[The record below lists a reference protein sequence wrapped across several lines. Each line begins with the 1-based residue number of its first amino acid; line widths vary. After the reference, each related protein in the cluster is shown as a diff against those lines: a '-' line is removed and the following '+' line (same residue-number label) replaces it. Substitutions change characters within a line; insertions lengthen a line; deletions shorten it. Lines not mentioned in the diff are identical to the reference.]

1 MHAELHR
8 LYVWFHMVRCMGC
21 GCALQS
27 AVCGSTWHAV
37 WRHGFSL
44 QLALVTVVH
53 IHRRGSFCDYMN
65 SGLRNMRIAMKLS
78 KIALLLGILA
88 IAVAMRA
95 DDSRFDLPGPKI
107 DVYVTRGGVTLPI
120 SQVPSLLP
128 RDTLRVKADLPATQS
143 NHLLLIVAFLRST
156 TNEPPDNWFTKVET
170 WRQPIEGTT
179 VAVPDGAQKAIMFVA
194 PETGGDFDT
203 LRSAVKKN
211 PGLFTRATVS
221 LRKAS
226 LKEQRIQRYLAGMR
240 AVSSDD
246 GKMIESRSAKLA
258 ATLALAPNADCFK
271 KPVDDQVDCLTQTSD
286 DLLLDDSHGQT
297 MANAISTGA
306 SSDLANEAAQADGAL
321 YSTYVGTLVDLV
333 HLAGLLHT
341 AQYRYIPAISFPNGA
356 TMNLKLNSPPSF
368 YNPKSVIVIALP
380 PIEPVHPPQLHLED
394 PQATF
399 CLANPS
405 MALPF
410 RGTPSLFST
419 GFPHDLAI
427 VFGSG
432 DSAVRIALT
441 PDAFDGGLIPSNP
454 IREGLLDRFEAIG
467 SDKGMTLQGKVEGFW
482 GFEKLDGPTLTFQ
495 YSPDDGLKL
504 LTSTALFAGQDNQAT
519 LRGRG
524 TACVNRIKMSSQE
537 GESSAVTFDR
547 GSGNDNLLLNL
558 PLKNKPAG
566 TYSIAV
572 EQYGSAK
579 VMRTGLAVYSKDIRV
594 DKLLLGAGDSAILMG
609 EHLEK
614 VASVKVGD
622 HTFVPT
628 GAAPDERG
636 LQLRAQHAPDTND
649 ARSATVT
656 LEDGGVMTVPVATQD
671 SGATLKVLSI
681 DSTLA
686 TPKGELPVTLNS
698 QSDIALHGILH
709 FVIQSASVF
718 PRGQILE
725 LSTADGAVHGSI
737 SLASG
742 GLILE
747 DERTAVATV
756 DLDKTFGESAFG
768 ELRMRA
774 IPGDGT
780 VGNWVTLGKLVRRP
794 HITAEHCTNV
804 GVPTCMIEG
813 SDLFLA
819 LAFSATEDFA
829 SAVPVPTSFDGS
841 NFAIPMKPNTRSSTL
856 YVRLRDDPNGF
867 ATIRIPTRGSHP

>member
-8 LYVWFHMVRCMGC
+8 LYVWFHMVRCMDC
-21 GCALQS
+21 GRALQS

-240 AVSSDD
+240 AVSSDN

-368 YNPKSVIVIALP
+368 YNPKSVIV
-380 PIEPVHPPQLHLED
+380 
-394 PQATF
+394 
-399 CLANPS
+399 

-441 PDAFDGGLIPSNP
+441 PDAYDGGLIPSSP
-454 IREGLLDRFEAIG
+454 ISEGLLDRFEAIG
-467 SDKGMTLQGKVEGFW
+467 PDNGMTLQGKLEGYW
-482 GFEKLDGPTLTFQ
+482 GFETLDGPTLTFQ
-495 YSPDDGLKL
+495 YSPDDGLRL

-524 TACVNRIKMSSQE
+524 TACVSRIKMSSPE

-558 PLKNKPAG
+558 P
-566 TYSIAV
+566 
-572 EQYGSAK
+572 
-579 VMRTGLAVYSKDIRV
+579 
-594 DKLLLGAGDSAILMG
+594 
-609 EHLEK
+609 
-614 VASVKVGD
+614 
-622 HTFVPT
+622 
-628 GAAPDERG
+628 
-636 LQLRAQHAPDTND
+636 
-649 ARSATVT
+649 
-656 LEDGGVMTVPVATQD
+656 
-671 SGATLKVLSI
+671 
-681 DSTLA
+681 
-686 TPKGELPVTLNS
+686 
-698 QSDIALHGILH
+698 
-709 FVIQSASVF
+709 
-718 PRGQILE
+718 
-725 LSTADGAVHGSI
+725 
-737 SLASG
+737 
-742 GLILE
+742 
-747 DERTAVATV
+747 
-756 DLDKTFGESAFG
+756 
-768 ELRMRA
+768 
-774 IPGDGT
+774 
-780 VGNWVTLGKLVRRP
+780 
-794 HITAEHCTNV
+794 
-804 GVPTCMIEG
+804 
-813 SDLFLA
+813 
-819 LAFSATEDFA
+819 
-829 SAVPVPTSFDGS
+829 
-841 NFAIPMKPNTRSSTL
+841 
-856 YVRLRDDPNGF
+856 
-867 ATIRIPTRGSHP
+867 